1 MGADMSLDVDMAFG
15 ADMAFGVVGADVLG
29 GPRARGVPEASPMSF
44 PTSLQLPLPPSFP
57 GHVPAP
63 QICYN
68 SALMSDSTLTHV
80 RNIGIVAHIDAGK
93 TTTTERI
100 LFYTGKIHK
109 TGEVH
114 EGDTTTDFMIQE
126 KERGITI
133 QSAAISCTWKD
144 WAINIIDTPGH
155 VDFTMEVERSLRVLD
170 GAVCV
175 FCAVGGVQPQSETV
189 WRQADRY
196 HVPRVAFVNKMDRM
210 GADFGRVV
218 EEIRTKL
225 RANAAPVELPIG
237 KEEGFKGVVDLL
249 EMKGIV
255 YDEASEGKTF
265 TVGEIPAELKDDA
278 ELARAELC
286 EKIAD
291 LDEGVMEAYLERGDL
306 TADELRA
313 AIRRQVVAGAFVP
326 VLCGTAFKDKGIQP
340 LLDAIGL
347 YLPAPTDRPPV
358 EATDL
363 KSGERVTR
371 RQDPAEPLAALV
383 FKIATDPYVGRL
395 YFVRV
400 YSGVLKKGAN
410 AFNPR
415 TKKRERVMK
424 IVRLFADQQ
433 IEVDHLAAGDIGA
446 LVGLKECTTGD
457 TLCAEMKPLYLE
469 RITAPQPVMFLAIE
483 PKSGADKDKLVA
495 SMEQLA
501 AEDPTCQV
509 RQDEET
515 GQTILSGMG
524 ELHLEI
530 LVDRLKREFKCAANV
545 GKPMVSYVETVT
557 APALKEFTFDR
568 ELGGRRHAVTLAI
581 EIRPLERGKGVQ
593 VDVSRD
599 FRNALP
605 DPKLAD
611 VVVQGLRDGVAT
623 GVLARFPMTD
633 LAVCAVRCALVDP
646 EISDE
651 IAFRSAAVMGFR
663 EAAEAASP
671 EFLEP
676 IMKLEITTP
685 PESVGE
691 VLGDLNAR
699 RGTVLDMEQRGDMQI
714 VHARVPMA
722 QMFGYST
729 AIRSLTKGRA
739 SYSMEPSDFAL
750 VPRNVREELLAR

>member
-1 MGADMSLDVDMAFG
+1 
-15 ADMAFGVVGADVLG
+15 
-29 GPRARGVPEASPMSF
+29 
-44 PTSLQLPLPPSFP
+44 
-57 GHVPAP
+57 
-63 QICYN
+63 
-68 SALMSDSTLTHV
+68 MSDSTLTHV

-114 EGDTTTDFMIQE
+114 EGDTTTDFMVQE

-237 KEEGFKGVVDLL
+237 KEEGFQGVVDLL

-265 TVGEIPAELKDDA
+265 TVGEIPAGLKDDA

-291 LDEGVMEAYLERGDL
+291 LDEGVMEAYLEKGDL

-363 KSGERVTR
+363 KSGEKVTR

-415 TKKRERVMK
+415 TKKRERIMK

-557 APALKEFTFDR
+557 APAVKAFTFDR
-568 ELGGRRHAVTLAI
+568 ELGGKRHAVTLAI

-599 FRNALP
+599 FRNTLP

-611 VVVQGLRDGVAT
+611 IVVQGLRDGVAT

-633 LAVCAVRCALVDP
+633 LAVCAVRCTLVDP

-663 EAAEAASP
+663 EAAEAAAP

>member
-1 MGADMSLDVDMAFG
+1 
-15 ADMAFGVVGADVLG
+15 
-29 GPRARGVPEASPMSF
+29 
-44 PTSLQLPLPPSFP
+44 
-57 GHVPAP
+57 
-63 QICYN
+63 
-68 SALMSDSTLTHV
+68 MSDTTLTHV

-114 EGDTTTDFMIQE
+114 EGDTTTDFMVQE

-237 KEEGFKGVVDLL
+237 KEEGFQGVVDLL

-265 TVGEIPAELKDDA
+265 TVGEIPAGLKDDA

-291 LDEGVMEAYLERGDL
+291 LDEGVMEAYLEKGDL

-363 KSGERVTR
+363 KSGAKVTR

-415 TKKRERVMK
+415 TKKRERIMK

-457 TLCAEMKPLYLE
+457 TLSAEMKPLYLE

-557 APALKEFTFDR
+557 APAVKAFTFDR
-568 ELGGRRHAVTLAI
+568 ELGGKRHAVTLAI

-599 FRNALP
+599 FRNTLP

-633 LAVCAVRCALVDP
+633 LAVCAVRCTLVDP

-663 EAAEAASP
+663 EAAEAAAP

-699 RGTVLDMEQRGDMQI
+699 RGTVLDMEPRGDMQI

-750 VPRNVREELLAR
+750 VPPAVRKALLER

>member
-1 MGADMSLDVDMAFG
+1 MA
-15 ADMAFGVVGADVLG
+15 
-29 GPRARGVPEASPMSF
+29 
-44 PTSLQLPLPPSFP
+44 
-57 GHVPAP
+57 
-63 QICYN
+63 
-68 SALMSDSTLTHV
+68 DSTLSNV

-210 GADFGRVV
+210 GADFGRVLD
-218 EEIRTKL
+218 EMRNKL
-225 RANAAPVELPIG
+225 KANAAAVELPIG
-237 KEEGFKGVVDLL
+237 KEDGFKGVVDLL

-255 YDEASEGKTF
+255 YDEASEGRNF

-286 EKIAD
+286 EKVAD
-291 LDEGVMEAYLERGDL
+291 LDEGVMEAYLENGDL
-306 TADELRA
+306 TADELRG
-313 AIRRQVVAGAFVP
+313 AIRRLVLAGQFVP

-340 LLDAIGL
+340 LLDAVGQ

-363 KSGERVTR
+363 KSGEKVTR
-371 RQDPAEPLAALV
+371 QHDPAEQLSALV
-383 FKIATDPYVGRL
+383 FKIASDAYVGRL

-410 AFNPR
+410 AYNPR
-415 TKKRERVMK
+415 TKKRERIMK

-433 IEVDHLAAGDIGA
+433 IEVDQLSAGDIGA

-457 TLCAEMKPLYLE
+457 TLCAEMKPCYLE

-557 APALKEFTFDR
+557 APALKAFTFDR
-568 ELGGRRHAVTLAI
+568 ELGGKRHAVTVTI
-581 EIRPLERGKGVQ
+581 EVKPLDRGKGVQ
-593 VDVSRD
+593 VDVARD
-599 FRNALP
+599 FRNAIP

-611 VVVQGLRDGVAT
+611 VVVQGLRDGVST

-633 LAVCAVRCALVDP
+633 LAVTAVRCEIVDP

-663 EAAEAASP
+663 EVAEAAAP

-691 VLGDLNAR
+691 VLGDLNGR

-739 SYSMEPSDFAL
+739 GYSMEPSDFAL
-750 VPRNVREELLAR
+750 VPRSVREELLAR

>member
-1 MGADMSLDVDMAFG
+1 MA
-15 ADMAFGVVGADVLG
+15 
-29 GPRARGVPEASPMSF
+29 
-44 PTSLQLPLPPSFP
+44 
-57 GHVPAP
+57 
-63 QICYN
+63 
-68 SALMSDSTLTHV
+68 DSTLSNV

-93 TTTTERI
+93 TTTTGRI

-210 GADFGRVV
+210 GADFGRVLD
-218 EEIRTKL
+218 EMRNKL
-225 RANAAPVELPIG
+225 KANAAAVELPIG
-237 KEEGFKGVVDLL
+237 KEDGFKGVVDLL

-255 YDEASEGKTF
+255 YDEASEGRNF

-286 EKIAD
+286 EKVAD
-291 LDEGVMEAYLERGDL
+291 LDEGVMEAYLENGDL
-306 TADELRA
+306 TADELRG
-313 AIRRQVVAGAFVP
+313 AIRRLVLAGRFVP

-340 LLDAIGL
+340 LLDAVGQ

-363 KSGERVTR
+363 KSGEKVTR
-371 RQDPAEPLAALV
+371 KHDPAEQLSALV
-383 FKIATDPYVGRL
+383 FKIASDAYVGRL

-415 TKKRERVMK
+415 TKKRERIMK

-433 IEVDHLAAGDIGA
+433 IEVDQPSAGDIGA

-457 TLCAEMKPLYLE
+457 TLCAEMKPCYLE
-469 RITAPQPVMFLAIE
+469 RIIAPQPVMFLAIE

-557 APALKEFTFDR
+557 APALKAFTFDR
-568 ELGGRRHAVTLAI
+568 ELGGKRHAVTVTI
-581 EIRPLERGKGVQ
+581 EVKPLDRGKGVQ
-593 VDVSRD
+593 VDVARD
-599 FRNALP
+599 FRNAIP

-611 VVVQGLRDGVAT
+611 VVVQGLRDGVST

-633 LAVCAVRCALVDP
+633 LAVTAVRCEIVDP

-663 EAAEAASP
+663 EVAEAAAP

-691 VLGDLNAR
+691 VLGDLNGR

-739 SYSMEPSDFAL
+739 GYSMEPSDFAL
-750 VPRNVREELLAR
+750 VPRSVREELLAR

>member
-1 MGADMSLDVDMAFG
+1 MDDNYLD
-15 ADMAFGVVGADVLG
+15 
-29 GPRARGVPEASPMSF
+29 
-44 PTSLQLPLPPSFP
+44 
-57 GHVPAP
+57 
-63 QICYN
+63 N
-68 SALMSDSTLTHV
+68 V

-109 TGEVH
+109 PGEVH
-114 EGDTTTDFMIQE
+114 EGDTTTDFMVQE

-133 QSAAISCTWKD
+133 QSAAITCEWKGRTV
-144 WAINIIDTPGH
+144 NIIDTPGH

-196 HVPRVAFVNKMDRM
+196 RVPRIAFVNKMDRM
-210 GADFGRVV
+210 GADFARVV
-218 EEIRTKL
+218 GEMRAKL
-225 RANAAPVELPIG
+225 KANACPVELPIG
-237 KEEGFKGVVDLL
+237 REDGFKGVVDLL

-255 YDEASEGKTF
+255 YDEASEGKNF
-265 TVGEIPAELKDDA
+265 AVGDIPAELKDDA

-291 LDEGVMEAYLERGDL
+291 LDEGVMGAYLENGDL
-306 TADELRA
+306 TAEELRG

-340 LLDAIGL
+340 LLDAVVD

-358 EATDL
+358 AATDL
-363 KSGERVTR
+363 KSGAAVTR
-371 RQDPAEPLAALV
+371 RHDPQELLTALV
-383 FKIATDPYVGRL
+383 FKIASDTYGRL
-395 YFVRV
+395 FFVRV
-400 YSGVLKKGAN
+400 YGGVLKKGAN
-410 AFNPR
+410 VYNPR

-424 IVRLFADQQ
+424 IVRLFADDRT
-433 IEVDHLAAGDIGA
+433 EVDELRAGDIGA
-446 LVGLKECTTGD
+446 IVGLKDATTGD
-457 TLCAEMKPLYLE
+457 TLCAEMKPCHLE
-469 RITAPQPVMFLAIE
+469 RITAQQPVMFLAIE
-483 PKSGADKDKLVA
+483 PKSGADKDRLVE
-495 SMEQLA
+495 SMNELA

-557 APALKEFTFDR
+557 APAAKSFTFDR
-568 ELGGRRHAVTLAI
+568 ELGGKRHAATLTV
-581 EIRPLERGKGVQ
+581 EVRPLERGKGRSVE
-593 VDVSRD
+593 VGREVK
-599 FRNALP
+599 NALP
-605 DPKLAD
+605 DPKLAECIE
-611 VVVQGLRDGVAT
+611 QALMDGVAT
-623 GVLARFPMTD
+623 GVLARYPMTD
-633 LAVCAVRCALVDP
+633 ISATATRLEVVDP
-646 EISDE
+646 EVSDE
-651 IAFRSAAVMGFR
+651 IALRGAAVMGFR
-663 EAAEAASP
+663 EAAEAAAP

-722 QMFGYST
+722 QMFGYAT
-729 AIRSLTKGRA
+729 AVRSLTKGRA
-739 SYSMEPSDFAL
+739 SYSMEPDTFDIA
-750 VPRNVREELLAR
+750 PRAVREELLAR

>member
-1 MGADMSLDVDMAFG
+1 
-15 ADMAFGVVGADVLG
+15 
-29 GPRARGVPEASPMSF
+29 
-44 PTSLQLPLPPSFP
+44 
-57 GHVPAP
+57 
-63 QICYN
+63 
-68 SALMSDSTLTHV
+68 MSDSTLTHV

-114 EGDTTTDFMIQE
+114 EGDTTTDFMVQE

-237 KEEGFKGVVDLL
+237 KEEGFQGVVDLL

-265 TVGEIPAELKDDA
+265 TVGEIPAGLKDDA

-291 LDEGVMEAYLERGDL
+291 LDEGVMEAYLEKGDL

-313 AIRRQVVAGAFVP
+313 AIRRQVVVGAFVP

-363 KSGERVTR
+363 KSGEKVTR

-415 TKKRERVMK
+415 TKKRERIMK

-557 APALKEFTFDR
+557 APAVKAFTFDR
-568 ELGGRRHAVTLAI
+568 ELGGKRHAVTLAI

-599 FRNALP
+599 FRNTLP

-633 LAVCAVRCALVDP
+633 LAVCAVRCTLVDP

-663 EAAEAASP
+663 EAAEAAAP

>member
-1 MGADMSLDVDMAFG
+1 
-15 ADMAFGVVGADVLG
+15 
-29 GPRARGVPEASPMSF
+29 
-44 PTSLQLPLPPSFP
+44 
-57 GHVPAP
+57 
-63 QICYN
+63 
-68 SALMSDSTLTHV
+68 MSDSTLTHV

-114 EGDTTTDFMIQE
+114 EGDTTTDFMVQE

-196 HVPRVAFVNKMDRM
+196 HVPRIAFVNKMDRM
-210 GADFGRVV
+210 GADFVRVV

-237 KEEGFKGVVDLL
+237 KEEGFQGVVDLL

-265 TVGEIPAELKDDA
+265 TVGEIPAGLKDDA

-291 LDEGVMEAYLERGDL
+291 LDEGVMEAYLEKGDL

-363 KSGERVTR
+363 KSGEKVTR

-415 TKKRERVMK
+415 TKKRERIMK

-568 ELGGRRHAVTLAI
+568 ELGGKRHAVTLAI

-599 FRNALP
+599 FRNTLP

-633 LAVCAVRCALVDP
+633 LAVCAVRCTLVDP

-663 EAAEAASP
+663 EAAEAAAP

-685 PESVGE
+685 LESVGE